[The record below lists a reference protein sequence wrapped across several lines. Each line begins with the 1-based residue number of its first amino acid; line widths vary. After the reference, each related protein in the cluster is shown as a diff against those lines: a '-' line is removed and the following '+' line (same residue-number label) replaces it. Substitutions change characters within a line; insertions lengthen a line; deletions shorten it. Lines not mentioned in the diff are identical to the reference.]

1 MRIGMLAA
9 SAVTVVAVAGC
20 SAPAADAPATPS
32 SATPTVTASSVPTV
46 DAASAAAAL
55 AAVTEDQG
63 VMGPDSGDAA
73 RFVTSWWDSLDP
85 VTQAAACQQWNGVNM
100 DRVIREYVP
109 AEWSDP
115 VWDTTGVRLELSAT
129 MDQACIG

>member
-1 MRIGMLAA
+1 MLAA
-9 SAVTVVAVAGC
+9 SAATVVAVAGC
-20 SAPAADAPATPS
+20 SAPTADAPATP

-46 DAASAAAAL
+46 DAEAAAAAL

-63 VMGPDSGDAA
+63 AMGPDSGDAA

-85 VTQAAACQQWNGVNM
+85 VTQASACQQWNGVNM

-115 VWDTTGVRLELSAT
+115 VWDTTRVRLELSAT